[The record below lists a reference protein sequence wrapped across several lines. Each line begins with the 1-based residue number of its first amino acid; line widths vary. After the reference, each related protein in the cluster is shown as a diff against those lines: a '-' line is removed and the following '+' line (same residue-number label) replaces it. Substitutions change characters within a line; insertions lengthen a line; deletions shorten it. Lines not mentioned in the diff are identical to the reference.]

1 MGFSSTLI
9 YQRPK
14 EAVVVA
20 VEEAGVVDVED
31 LEAGM
36 EVHLVVEGVD
46 LSIWKYFSTYWV
58 VQLDGVYFVGVVTTP
73 YHYPVMSKMMK
84 IAQIDI
90 QTKTILLRNKYHNIS
105 KIIAITLQ

>member
-58 VQLDGVYFVGVVTTP
+58 VGFLLLVLYVVVSAS
-73 YHYPVMSKMMK
+73 VMSKMMK
-84 IAQIDI
+84 ITQIDI
-90 QTKTILLRNKYHNIS
+90 QTKTILLRNKYNNIS
-105 KIIAITLQ
+105 KMTAITLQ

>member
-20 VEEAGVVDVED
+20 VEEAGVEDVED

-73 YHYPVMSKMMK
+73 SLMLKMMK
-84 IAQIDI
+84 KTQIDV
-90 QTKTILLRNKYHNIS
+90 QMKTILLRNKYHNIS
-105 KIIAITLQ
+105 K